1 MIRGVDH
8 VGLTVPDLEE
18 AVDVPTRCL
27 RLRGGPSNWCP
38 FAAEDDWMTRRL
50 GVRRDARIPQ
60 IAVLA
65 CGDGARLEVFEYD
78 VPDQRR
84 EGPRNSDVGGHH
96 VAFYAD
102 DLEAAVR
109 RAEAA
114 GGTIMDQPTV
124 MAEGPSAGE
133 TWVYVRA
140 PWGAQ
145 FELVTR
151 DARYRDG

>member
-1 MIRGVDH
+1 M
-8 VGLTVPDLEE
+8 
-18 AVDVPTRCL
+18 
-27 RLRGGPSNWCP
+27 
-38 FAAEDDWMTRRL
+38 
-50 GVRRDARIPQ
+50 
-60 IAVLA
+60 LA
-65 CGDGARLEVFEYD
+65 GTTL
-78 VPDQRR
+78 P
-84 EGPRNSDVGGHH
+84 
-96 VAFYAD
+96 FYAD

-140 PWGAQ
+140 PCGAQ